1 MNITERYKYQIGNHD
16 NDLDFTTESEI
27 DKLII
32 ARNKSRMILEK
43 RNFDDF
49 TMATAKTITQEVEKQ
64 ISKIFK

>member
-32 ARNKSRMILEK
+32 ARNKTGGCLDGLIAGTLQVDNHIAANIGLVFHDQ
-43 RNFDDF
+43 NFF
-49 TMATAKTITQEVEKQ
+49 H
-64 ISKIFK
+64 